1 MLKDNLYAELMEDL
15 HPNRPRVE
23 ILGDS
28 RVIVEN
34 HCGIQEYDDSILR
47 IKCRGCEVRILG
59 ADLELTALS
68 MDELAVAAGL
78 RAGARARDRRKPDAI
93 SQPVRGAGYHAAA
106 DGPHGME

>member
-23 ILGDS
+23 ILGNS

-47 IKCRGCEVRILG
+47 VKCRGCEVRILG

-68 MDELAVAAGL
+68 MDELAVMGV
-78 RAGARARDRRKPDAI
+78 I
-93 SQPVRGAGYHAAA
+93 SSVEYIAT
-106 DGPHGME
+106 E

>member
-47 IKCRGCEVRILG
+47 VKCRGCEVRILG

-68 MDELAVAAGL
+68 MDELAVIGV
-78 RAGARARDRRKPDAI
+78 I
-93 SQPVRGAGYHAAA
+93 SSVEYITP
-106 DGPHGME
+106 E

>member
-34 HCGIQEYDDSILR
+34 KRGIQ
-47 IKCRGCEVRILG
+47 
-59 ADLELTALS
+59 LTALS
-68 MDELAVAAGL
+68 MDELAVIGV
-78 RAGARARDRRKPDAI
+78 I
-93 SQPVRGAGYHAAA
+93 SSVEYITT
-106 DGPHGME
+106 E

>member
-23 ILGDS
+23 I
-28 RVIVEN
+28 

-47 IKCRGCEVRILG
+47 VKCRGCEVRILG

-68 MDELAVAAGL
+68 MDELAVMGV
-78 RAGARARDRRKPDAI
+78 I
-93 SQPVRGAGYHAAA
+93 SSVEYITT
-106 DGPHGME
+106 E